1 MLVLWCKSH
10 CSLLLFAHTVFL
22 SFTHTA
28 KWASS
33 LLTMTLYC
41 TPGSLL
47 SIFHLLILQGGRPRW
62 PPTLAM
68 LNNMYQTFLFLFPAD
83 LIKTNVLLF
92 IHKYVHVLMPS
103 LGEKIQYA
111 HWFIKLNLDL
121 LYFLFIFIMKMSKNS
136 NC

>member
-1 MLVLWCKSH
+1 
-10 CSLLLFAHTVFL
+10 
-22 SFTHTA
+22 
-28 KWASS
+28 
-33 LLTMTLYC
+33 MTLYC

-111 HWFIKLNLDL
+111 H
-121 LYFLFIFIMKMSKNS
+121 
-136 NC
+136 